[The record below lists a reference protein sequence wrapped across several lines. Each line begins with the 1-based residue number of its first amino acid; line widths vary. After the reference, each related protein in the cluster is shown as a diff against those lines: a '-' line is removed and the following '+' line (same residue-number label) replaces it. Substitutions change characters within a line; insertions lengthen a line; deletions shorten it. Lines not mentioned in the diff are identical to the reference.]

1 MLDRLTPRFVV
12 LTGGLAPTPQLRR
25 RTEADNA
32 RVAAAVDPF
41 LGRPYLN
48 FVSHATAADPAF
60 EQDALA
66 RLRAVR
72 ATVDPSGLFTAN
84 HEIRQTAAAS
94 LDR

>member
-1 MLDRLTPRFVV
+1 M
-12 LTGGLAPTPQLRR
+12 
-25 RTEADNA
+25 A

-48 FVSHATAADPAF
+48 LVESAMVADAAF

-72 ATVDPSGLFTAN
+72 TTVDPNGLFTAN
-84 HEIRQTAAAS
+84 HEIRRAAAAA